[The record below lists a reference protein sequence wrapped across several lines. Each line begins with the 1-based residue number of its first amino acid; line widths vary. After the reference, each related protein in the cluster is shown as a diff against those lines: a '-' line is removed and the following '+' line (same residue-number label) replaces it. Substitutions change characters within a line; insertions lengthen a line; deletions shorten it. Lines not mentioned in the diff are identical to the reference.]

1 MDWTSL
7 NPKEKAGRVLAFI
20 LASDCRCNL
29 LNWFMLLLLCL
40 SCYDTLDPGAV
51 NLNKPSLRIFLPENF
66 AIATRK
72 VMNPVPGLL
81 TLL

>member
-1 MDWTSL
+1 MNQVEPSL
-7 NPKEKAGRVLAFI
+7 ISLLP
-20 LASDCRCNL
+20 DCRCNL

-51 NLNKPSLRIFLPENF
+51 NLNKPSLRIFLPKNF

-72 VMNPVPGLL
+72 VANIDSE
-81 TLL
+81 